1 MNELDEKPASKAS
14 SDLASDLSPES
25 QKLGER
31 LRILWNGTGLRQED
45 FASRLGITTV
55 TLQNYF
61 KNIRLPSSDFI
72 KQTCVEFS
80 VHPEWLLFGGG
91 PMHRGDPHFAQEP
104 GQNTNAIPED
114 DRRWMSAETAP
125 ELGYE
130 LVPKVRARL
139 SAGTGSLEAEG
150 EVIGLY
156 AFKRDF
162 LKRKGQPKKMVLMDV
177 VGDSM
182 EPEILSGDTV
192 LIDESQREIISG
204 GLFAV
209 GIDSAVLVKY
219 VDALPGKLSFRSCNE
234 RYAPIEVNMA
244 GDLAD
249 MVRIIGRV
257 VWSCREYVR

>member
-1 MNELDEKPASKAS
+1 MTPEVANLVANSDSELATRFDEIFARLKQAVGAQTDIELGTSLGLKQQTISTTKRRKQLPAIWITRASLAYGIS
-14 SDLASDLSPES
+14 SDWILYGTGSMRRGESQLAPES
-25 QKLGER
+25 GQKP
-31 LRILWNGTGLRQED
+31 TGSLED
-45 FASRLGITTV
+45 
-55 TLQNYF
+55 
-61 KNIRLPSSDFI
+61 
-72 KQTCVEFS
+72 E
-80 VHPEWLLFGGG
+80 
-91 PMHRGDPHFAQEP
+91 
-104 GQNTNAIPED
+104 
-114 DRRWMSAETAP
+114 RRWMSAEAAP

-139 SAGTGSLEAEG
+139 CAGTGSLETEG

-156 AFKRDF
+156 AFKREF
-162 LKRKGQPKKMVLMDV
+162 LKRKGHPKKMVLMDV

-182 EPEILSGDTV
+182 EPEIFSGDTV

-219 VDALPGKLSFRSCNE
+219 VDALPGKLSFRSRNE
-234 RYAPIEVNMA
+234 RYNPIEVDMA
-244 GDLAD
+244 GDLAN

>member
-1 MNELDEKPASKAS
+1 MRRGESQ
-14 SDLASDLSPES
+14 LAPES
-25 QKLGER
+25 GQKP
-31 LRILWNGTGLRQED
+31 TGSLED
-45 FASRLGITTV
+45 
-55 TLQNYF
+55 
-61 KNIRLPSSDFI
+61 
-72 KQTCVEFS
+72 E
-80 VHPEWLLFGGG
+80 
-91 PMHRGDPHFAQEP
+91 
-104 GQNTNAIPED
+104 
-114 DRRWMSAETAP
+114 RRWMSAEAAP

-139 SAGTGSLEAEG
+139 CAGTGSLETEG

-156 AFKRDF
+156 AFKREF
-162 LKRKGQPKKMVLMDV
+162 LKRKGHPKKMVLMDV

-182 EPEILSGDTV
+182 EPEIFSGDTV

-219 VDALPGKLSFRSCNE
+219 VDALPGKLSFRSRNE
-234 RYAPIEVNMA
+234 RYNPIEVDMA
-244 GDLAD
+244 GDLAN

>member
-1 MNELDEKPASKAS
+1 MTNPLDGAISQKNSQKPLASMKSFDAKFQRIMEACGAS
-14 SDLASDLSPES
+14 SDSDLA
-25 QKLGER
+25 
-31 LRILWNGTGLRQED
+31 RILNITPPSVGTAKKRQKIPTGWVEKVSEAFNISADWLFFGTGP
-45 FASRLGITTV
+45 
-55 TLQNYF
+55 
-61 KNIRLPSSDFI
+61 IRRDTPS
-72 KQTCVEFS
+72 
-80 VHPEWLLFGGG
+80 
-91 PMHRGDPHFAQEP
+91 FAQEP
-104 GQNTNAIPED
+104 KQNPSDSPED
-114 DRRWMSAETAP
+114 DRRWMSAEAAP

-139 SAGTGSLEAEG
+139 CAGTGSLETEG

-162 LKRKGQPKKMVLMDV
+162 LKRKGKPRKMVLMDV

-219 VDALPGKLSFRSCNE
+219 VDALPGKLRFRSKNE
-234 RYAPIEVNMA
+234 KYEPIEVDMA
-244 GDLAD
+244 GDLAE